1 MGPHLHPCW
10 RYLEQCASRTLLA
23 ALGLFLAFALP
34 GCAGS
39 SNPGESSGAASAGSG
54 GAKRVIL
61 LTNGADPFWDAM
73 RAGMQDAEK
82 EFDLAGAGLRTVMDV
97 NDGTPK
103 GQVDRLRQ
111 YANQSDIAAVAVS
124 VTDAKNLAIAK
135 AMEECRQAGI
145 QVIAVDSDVDRSTSR
160 ASRFAYLGTDNVL
173 GGKELGKAAAGIRPQ
188 GGKYA
193 TFVGLKGAA
202 NAIERIGGFA
212 EGAGDKFQS
221 AESLGDEMDPSVAL
235 KNVKDALDRNPDLS
249 VLVGIWAYNAHA
261 IAEVVKQ
268 RMIRDKTTIV
278 VFDAAPKAI
287 GHMADG
293 NIDAMVVQN
302 PYDMGYRGTR
312 LMKALVQG
320 DHATIHE
327 MFPAYDAEKKAFDP
341 AASDGDLL
349 VTGLRVVHPDA
360 GSPLNKEMFAPTTE
374 FLSLTEFK
382 KWLSE
387 HNLTGS

>member
-1 MGPHLHPCW
+1 LLVLLLACATGGCGGS
-10 RYLEQCASRTLLA
+10 ASRD
-23 ALGLFLAFALP
+23 
-34 GCAGS
+34 
-39 SNPGESSGAASAGSG
+39 SAGSADG
-54 GAKRVIL
+54 KSAGAKRVIL

-82 EFDLAGAGLRTVMDV
+82 DFNLAAAGLRTVMDV

-135 AMEECRQAGI
+135 AMDECQQAGI
-145 QVIAVDSDVDRSTSR
+145 KVIAVDSDVDRKASR
-160 ASRFAYLGTDNVL
+160 GSRFAYLGTDNVL
-173 GGKELGKAAAGIRPQ
+173 GGQELGKAAAGIRPQ

-202 NAIERIGGFA
+202 NAIERIAGFA
-212 EGAGDKFQS
+212 EGAGNKFEQV
-221 AESLGDEMDPSVAL
+221 ENLGDDMDLSVAM
-235 KNVKDALDRNPDLS
+235 KNVKDALDRHPDLD

-268 RMIRDKTTIV
+268 RSLRDKTTIV

-312 LMKALVQG
+312 LMKALVEG
-320 DHATIHE
+320 DQQTIHE
-327 MFPAYDAEKKAFDP
+327 MFPAYDPETKAFNEP
-341 AASDGDLL
+341 DGDLL
-349 VTGLRVVHPDA
+349 VTGLRVVHPDS
-360 GSPLNKEMFAPTTE
+360 GSPLKAEMFAPSTE
-374 FLSLTEFK
+374 FLSLSAFK

>member
-1 MGPHLHPCW
+1 MFGSSW
-10 RYLEQCASRTLLA
+10 RFRGLGWLLLA
-23 ALGLFLAFALP
+23 LVVA
-34 GCAGS
+34 GCGKSPQSDSTAG
-39 SNPGESSGAASAGSG
+39 NSAGG
-54 GAKRVIL
+54 GLKRVIL

-82 EFDLAGAGLRTVMDV
+82 DFKLRDANLQVVMDV

-135 AMEECRQAGI
+135 AMEACQQAGI
-145 QVIAVDSDVDRSTSR
+145 QVIAVDSDVDRKANR
-160 ASRFAYLGTDNVL
+160 QARFAYLGTDNVL
-173 GGKELGKAAAGIRPQ
+173 GGQELGKAAAGIRPQ

-212 EGAGDKFQS
+212 EGAGSKFAQ
-221 AESLGDEMDPSVAL
+221 AENLGDDMDLSTAL
-235 KNVKDALDRNPDLS
+235 KNVKDALDRHPDLDT
-249 VLVGIWAYNAHA
+249 LVGIWAYNAHA
-261 IAEVVKQ
+261 IVEVVKQ
-268 RMIRDKTTIV
+268 RGIRDKTTVV

-287 GHMADG
+287 GHMVDG

-312 LMKALVQG
+312 LMKALVEG
-320 DHATIHE
+320 DQATIHE
-327 MFPAYDAEKKAFDP
+327 MFPAYDPGKKAFSDP
-341 AASDGDLL
+341 EGDLL
-349 VTGLRVVHPDA
+349 VTGLRVVHPDS
-360 GSPLNKEMFAPTTE
+360 GSPLKKEMFSPTTE
-374 FLSLTEFK
+374 FISLSDFK

>member
-1 MGPHLHPCW
+1 V
-10 RYLEQCASRTLLA
+10 LLA
-23 ALGLFLAFALP
+23 VLAVVLP
-34 GCAGS
+34 PLAGGCGS
-39 SNPGESSGAASAGSG
+39 APNNDSRGEVAKPG

-82 EFDLAGAGLRTVMDV
+82 DFDLASAGLRTVMDV

-145 QVIAVDSDVDRSTSR
+145 QVITVDSDVDRNTSR

-173 GGKELGKAAAGIRPQ
+173 GGQELGKAAAGIRPQ
-188 GGKYA
+188 GGQYA

-212 EGAGDKFQS
+212 AGAGDKFQA
-221 AESLGDEMDPSVAL
+221 AESLGDDMDLSVAL
-235 KNVKDALDRNPDLS
+235 KNVKDALDRNPELS

-320 DHATIHE
+320 DHPTVHD
-327 MFPAYDAEKKAFDP
+327 MFPAYHPDTKAFDP
-341 AASDGDLL
+341 SVRDGDLL
-349 VTGLRVVHPDA
+349 VTGLRVVYPDA
-360 GSPLNKEMFAPTTE
+360 GSPLKKEMFAPTTD
-374 FLSLTEFK
+374 FLPLAEFK